1 MFLFFRCPAGR
12 HGPDPDSYQ
21 VLVSGFYVSRE
32 SKSDVDQGLR
42 NQNLLNSTSVASI
55 FRRWDSVVDVIS
67 DATTQV
73 LACFITNNKTTS
85 FGLVDTTA
93 FGLALEFRDQQ
104 LDGLS
109 SSADRFIKS
118 NQQML
123 LSRSADIVLSLQR
136 VFAKKCKRQRFDKL
150 ERRRGVHC
158 FVSADEDFSRL
169 FVEVVQQLLSLFVE
183 ECDTTAFDLVGT
195 TAYWLRV
202 FSRSII
208 SADALH
214 VVVQQML
221 YEDS

>member
-1 MFLFFRCPAGR
+1 
-12 HGPDPDSYQ
+12 
-21 VLVSGFYVSRE
+21 
-32 SKSDVDQGLR
+32 
-42 NQNLLNSTSVASI
+42 
-55 FRRWDSVVDVIS
+55 
-67 DATTQV
+67 
-73 LACFITNNKTTS
+73 
-85 FGLVDTTA
+85 
-93 FGLALEFRDQQ
+93 
-104 LDGLS
+104 
-109 SSADRFIKS
+109 
-118 NQQML
+118 ML

-158 FVSADEDFSRL
+158 FVSAEEMFSRY
-169 FVEVVQQLLSLFVE
+169 FVEVVQQLLSRFVE
-183 ECDTTAFDLVGT
+183 DCDSTVFGLVGT